1 MLLLSPVSKS
11 VPAQENLLASGVRRG
26 GSIGQFHWC
35 HQENC
40 PIDPR
45 ACQQN
50 LYLKLFSLLLP
61 TFSRFD
67 VASTP
72 LVTFRRIDLLSK
84 DELISIHKSSQ
95 PENVTLDDTSL
106 FSEDVIWTF
115 PVTEYFSEF
124 SAPLPRANYATIVV
138 CTAGHWTNYLFPKV
152 EPPGMEGILRLFE
165 VAMG

>member
-50 LYLKLFSLLLP
+50 LCLKLFSLLLP
-61 TFSRFD
+61 TLSPPEGFD

-72 LVTFRRIDLLSK
+72 LATFRRIDLLSK

-106 FSEDVIWTF
+106 FSEVVIWTF

-124 SAPLPRANYATIVV
+124 LAPLPRANYATIVV
-138 CTAGHWTNYLFPKV
+138 STAGHWTNYLFPKV
-152 EPPGMEGILRLFE
+152 EPPGIKVSSDYLK
-165 VAMG
+165 